1 MEIDSLF
8 DVYQCNELEELG
20 DLHIWQLQICIAN
33 ICIHVDS
40 NLNEIFHD
48 ARKKFVKF
56 ELGICQFNIISKFH
70 ITFALLSVE
79 RKTSEHHWQ
88 TS

>member
-48 ARKKFVKF
+48 ARKKN
-56 ELGICQFNIISKFH
+56 G
-70 ITFALLSVE
+70 
-79 RKTSEHHWQ
+79 
-88 TS
+88 

>member
-20 DLHIWQLQICIAN
+20 DLHIWQLQICIEN

-48 ARKKFVKF
+48 ARKKMVKF
-56 ELGICQFNIISKFH
+56 ELGICKF
-70 ITFALLSVE
+70 
-79 RKTSEHHWQ
+79 R
-88 TS
+88 

>member
-8 DVYQCNELEELG
+8 DVYQCNELEGLG
-20 DLHIWQLQICIAN
+20 DLHIWQLQICIEN

-48 ARKKFVKF
+48 ARKKMVKF
-56 ELGICQFNIISKFH
+56 EL
-70 ITFALLSVE
+70 
-79 RKTSEHHWQ
+79 
-88 TS
+88 